1 VRVRNE
7 SYRFG
12 RTRSQNKVVNELLG
26 IVSKL
31 AEKDGWISEMTDYR
45 IRQAG
50 RNDLQAINALWC
62 QLSVDQLSKDEYYQD
77 DLEFAGNEGQIAEAL
92 ASPECA
98 IFVAEVDG
106 VVVGFSEVWLYN
118 RDFHFFIADYAYML
132 HLYVDTSV
140 RKRSFIWGL
149 VNALYRVCESW
160 AVAHGQKYLV
170 ADIFSHN
177 QRVMKFAA
185 RWGLKNYRSRFVKPL
200 RQ

>member
-1 VRVRNE
+1 MNLTGLVGPGPQIRL
-7 SYRFG
+7 S
-12 RTRSQNKVVNELLG
+12 TKLLG

-45 IRQAG
+45 IRQADHK
-50 RNDLQAINALWC
+50 DLQAINALWC
-62 QLSVDQLSKDEYYQD
+62 QLSSDQLGKDEYYQD
-77 DLEFAGNEGQIAEAL
+77 NLEFNGNEGEIKEAL
-92 ASPECA
+92 ASPKCA

-118 RDFHFFIADYAYML
+118 KDFHFFIADYAYVL

-140 RKRSFIWGL
+140 RKKSFIWGL
-149 VNALYRVCESW
+149 VNALYQACESW
-160 AVAHGQKYLV
+160 AVSQGRKYLV

-200 RQ
+200 RR